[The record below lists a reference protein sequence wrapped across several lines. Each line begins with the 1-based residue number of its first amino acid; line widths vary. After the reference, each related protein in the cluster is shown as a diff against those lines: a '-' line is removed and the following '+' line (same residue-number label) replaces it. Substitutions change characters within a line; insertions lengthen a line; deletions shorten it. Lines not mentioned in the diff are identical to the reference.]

1 MGEEAPAETVQCP
14 QCGSK
19 RFYKDGL
26 GYRADGSVVQRYL
39 CRDCGLRFRPNS
51 MGRQILKIKRDN
63 NSVCQV
69 CVSLARGAKN
79 LAAAVQPEKP
89 AAETAQ
95 TEKDF
100 KSLLVQYSWW
110 MQKQGYA
117 FETIRLNT
125 GALRNLISRG
135 ADLFN
140 PETVKEVLAKE
151 QRWGSNRRR
160 NIINAYT
167 LFLKM
172 HGKTWEKPKCQVTRK
187 IPFIPME
194 SEIDELIAGCPATV
208 ATFLQLIRET
218 AMRSG
223 EAKRLK
229 WTDVDFQRRIITLNE
244 PEKGSLPRIFS
255 NVSGKLLGMLNAL
268 PSKNEYVFGDCTLNS
283 LKAVFYRARKRLA
296 YKLQNPR
303 LLKITFHTLRHWRAT
318 MEYHYTK
325 DIIHVKNFLGHKEI
339 DNTLIYIQLDQN
351 LFKNF
356 PNDEFIIK
364 AVHTVEEAIKLGEIG
379 FEPFDVVNGVRL
391 YRKRK

>member
-1 MGEEAPAETVQCP
+1 
-14 QCGSK
+14 
-19 RFYKDGL
+19 
-26 GYRADGSVVQRYL
+26 
-39 CRDCGLRFRPNS
+39 
-51 MGRQILKIKRDN
+51 
-63 NSVCQV
+63 
-69 CVSLARGAKN
+69 VSLARGAKN

-125 GALRNLISRG
+125 CALRTLINHGANL
-135 ADLFN
+135 N
-140 PETVKEVLAKE
+140 EPETVKEALAKE

-167 LFLKM
+167 LFLKT
-172 HGKTWEKPKCQVTRK
+172 HGKTWDKPKCQVTRK

-194 SEIDELIAGCPATV
+194 SEIDELIAGCPVTV
-208 ATFLQLIRET
+208 ATFLQLVKET

-229 WTDVDFQRRIITLNE
+229 WTDIDFQRRIIILNE

-255 NVSGKLLGMLNAL
+255 NISGKLLGMLNSL
-268 PSKNEYVFGDCTLNS
+268 PRKNEYVFGDCTLNS

-351 LFKNF
+351 LFKNV

-364 AVHTVEEAIKLGEIG
+364 AVHTVEEAVKLGEIG